1 MANFRAE
8 RLFIRVN
15 GALDFDPN
23 EGINAEEFAYAMVC
37 DADAY
42 DRPSLQ
48 DYSFAPFE
56 RPRWFPASKGLTVV
70 RAVIAEE
77 EARLH
82 LATPE
87 EKTEMDRKLEVL
99 RAVEDKLNA
108 IDLKD
113 YKFYFL
119 VRDLD

>member
-23 EGINAEEFAYAMVC
+23 EGINVEEFAHAMVC

-56 RPRWFPASKGLTVV
+56 RPRWFPASKGLATI
-70 RAVIAEE
+70 RAVIAEQ
-77 EARLH
+77 EARLGSAEPDEKPDIEAT
-82 LATPE
+82 LA
-87 EKTEMDRKLEVL
+87 VL
-99 RAVEDKLNA
+99 RVVEDKLDA

-113 YKFYFL
+113 YKFYFQ
-119 VRDLD
+119 VRDLE

>member
-23 EGINAEEFAYAMVC
+23 EGINVEEFAYAMVC

-56 RPRWFPASKGLTVV
+56 RPRWFPASKGLATV
-70 RAVIAEE
+70 RAVIAED
-77 EARLH
+77 EAKLCS
-82 LATPE
+82 ATPE
-87 EKTEMDRKLEVL
+87 EKTEIENRISVL
-99 RAVEDKLNA
+99 SAVEDKLDA
-108 IDLKD
+108 IDLKG